1 MCGVCAFCGS
11 PEALAFMPVLG
22 PCAFVGEGVVV
33 SIAVCFGEEED
44 VSGQARFVEVNFAK
58 LRVAQAVYVAEAV
71 PNVCEVLL
79 CGVVHWWGG
88 TGSIVAI
95 AVEGVHELLPCAV
108 GGGAGACGK
117 RQG

>member
-71 PNVCEVLL
+71 PNVCEVFWFSGL
-79 CGVVHWWGG
+79 GVVRWG
-88 TGSIVAI
+88 
-95 AVEGVHELLPCAV
+95 V
-108 GGGAGACGK
+108 GGVERGASLPLPWRACMSLFHA
-117 RQG
+117 R